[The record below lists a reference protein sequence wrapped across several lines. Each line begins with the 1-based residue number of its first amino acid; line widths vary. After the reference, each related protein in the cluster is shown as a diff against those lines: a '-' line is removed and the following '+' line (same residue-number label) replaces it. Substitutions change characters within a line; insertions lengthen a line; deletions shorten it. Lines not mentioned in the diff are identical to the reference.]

1 MERKFFDAFF
11 HFVDERY
18 EGGCVDMVVHND
30 ETHPHC
36 TAYGTFYVFYD
47 KLQKVQSEVIPKCI
61 EEADCRLTLYR
72 NCRNT
77 ENIAKTSLRPLS
89 ERKPKLMEGA
99 IKGPVAKFRFCD
111 TEKDVIK
118 CVDSAIDALLADGIN
133 DIVIL
138 SCKTEESSSLKDKVK
153 SGKYRNKYLF
163 TTCRKFKGLEADAVI
178 LIDVD
183 DTTFNPKNVQLY
195 YVGTFRARI
204 RLDIVAM
211 LSDDQCNRLLKDC
224 LEIPRKS
231 TKPKKD
237 LCVALNCIG
246 ILPGA
251 D

>member
-1 MERKFFDAFF
+1 MPRITIKQDDQKQRKGISDAQKIFIMHCKLKNLAPYTIKYYEENLNFF
-11 HFVDERY
+11 RSS
-18 EGGCVDMVVHND
+18 N
-30 ETHPHC
+30 P
-36 TAYGTFYVFYD
+36 
-47 KLQKVQSEVIPKCI
+47 Q
-61 EEADCRLTLYR
+61 
-72 NCRNT
+72 
-77 ENIAKTSLRPLS
+77 
-89 ERKPKLMEGA
+89 
-99 IKGPVAKFRFCD
+99 IKNV
-111 TEKDVIK
+111 
-118 CVDSAIDALLADGIN
+118 DALLADGIN

-138 SCKTEESSSLKDKVK
+138 TCKTEESSALKDKAK

-195 YVGTFRARI
+195 YVGTSRARI

-237 LCVALNCIG
+237 FM
-246 ILPGA
+246 
-251 D
+251 